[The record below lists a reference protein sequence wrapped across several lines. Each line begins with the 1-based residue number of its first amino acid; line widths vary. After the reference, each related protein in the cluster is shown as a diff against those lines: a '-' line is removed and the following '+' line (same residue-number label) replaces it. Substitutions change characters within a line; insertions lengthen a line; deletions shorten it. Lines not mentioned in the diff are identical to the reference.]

1 MSKVNI
7 VLIGGSVEAMVMA
20 HSLIDEH
27 NVFLIELEAE
37 FGLPALHPGR
47 IVDPNLLTSYLTDEQ
62 QSFLSLQ
69 SNEDGFGCRWDW
81 LLKHLAAN
89 IARQGVV
96 CLSRTRIVSC
106 VQQGDQYSIELS
118 PTERDVPT
126 HLIADRVI
134 VMTPP
139 HRSGPGQRTHHL
151 HPDTPESFPYPEVT
165 EWCGGT
171 VITRDMNEAPN
182 PTFTLTRGDGMTE
195 LWWPTPTSWM
205 PPQGFIESVNT
216 LLPSDKDELSFDAV
230 VHRVHHYLSNFV

>member
-1 MSKVNI
+1 
-7 VLIGGSVEAMVMA
+7 
-20 HSLIDEH
+20 
-27 NVFLIELEAE
+27 
-37 FGLPALHPGR
+37 
-47 IVDPNLLTSYLTDEQ
+47 
-62 QSFLSLQ
+62 
-69 SNEDGFGCRWDW
+69 
-81 LLKHLAAN
+81 
-89 IARQGVV
+89 
-96 CLSRTRIVSC
+96 
-106 VQQGDQYSIELS
+106 
-118 PTERDVPT
+118 
-126 HLIADRVI
+126 
-134 VMTPP
+134 MTPP

-195 LWWPTPTSWM
+195 LWWPTPTSWK